1 VNRSV
6 ALVVICSFVA
16 GCGTGT
22 RLGAD
27 STAIKVASTLPP
39 PDSRVVV
46 PDITPYHV
54 LPGDELTVSIFG
66 ASDLDRT
73 GVVDAAGDF
82 SMPLAGT
89 LHVAGK
95 TPDEIIADVQ
105 DRLRG
110 GYLKNPQVA
119 VNVKQ
124 ASAQQVVTIDGEVQ
138 QPGIYPVAA
147 HMTLQQAVATAKGA
161 SDTANIR
168 DVIIFRTSENQ
179 KMAAMFNLKA
189 IRSGQQPDPEIYGND
204 IIIVG
209 ESAIQKA
216 LRNAAYLAPF
226 LGRFVPVL

>member
-1 VNRSV
+1 
-6 ALVVICSFVA
+6 LVIACSLVA

-22 RLGAD
+22 KLGPD
-27 STAIKVASTLPP
+27 STAIKVASALPP
-39 PDSRVVV
+39 PDSPVVV
-46 PDITPYHV
+46 PDIAPYHV
-54 LPGDELTVSIFG
+54 LPGDQLTVSVFG

-95 TPDEIIADVQ
+95 TPDEIIEDVQ
-105 DRLRG
+105 AKLRG

-119 VNVKQ
+119 VNVKE

-138 QPGIYPVAA
+138 QPGIYPVSS
-147 HMTLQQAVATAKGA
+147 HMTLQQAIATAKGA
-161 SDTANIR
+161 TDTANIR
-168 DVIIFRTSENQ
+168 DVIIFRTSDNQ

-189 IRSGQQPDPEIYGND
+189 IRSGRQPDPEIYGND
-204 IIIVG
+204 IIVVG